1 MRNKSLQYFFDNLV
15 DVMIE
20 TLPEFLNEENTR
32 VNLVP
37 DAALNLIETNNYY
50 CVITLASETEYTECI
65 DSTIPAVRKE
75 FTIYIGSH
83 NNEDLINMR
92 DEIMNLKERILT
104 RKANVETDSGMYKI
118 KDVAQD
124 YFENLELKLGSN
136 PFIIYDSGLCEL
148 VLNISVVN

>member
-1 MRNKSLQYFFDNLV
+1 MRDKSLQYFFDSLV

-37 DAALNLIETNNYY
+37 DAALNLIETNNCY

-65 DSTIPAVRKE
+65 DSTIPAARKE

-83 NNEDLINMR
+83 DNEDLITMR
-92 DEIMNLKERILT
+92 DEIMNL
-104 RKANVETDSGMYKI
+104 ETDSGMYKI

-124 YFENLELKLGSN
+124 YFENLEIKLGSN

>member
-1 MRNKSLQYFFDNLV
+1 MRDKSLQYFFDSLV

-37 DAALNLIETNNYY
+37 DAALNLIETNNCY

-92 DEIMNLKERILT
+92 DEIMNL
-104 RKANVETDSGMYKI
+104 ETDSGMYKI

>member
-1 MRNKSLQYFFDNLV
+1 MRDKSLQYFFDSLV

-37 DAALNLIETNNYY
+37 DAALNLIETTNYY

-83 NNEDLINMR
+83 NNEDLITMR
-92 DEIMNLKERILT
+92 DEIMNL
-104 RKANVETDSGMYKI
+104 ETDSGMYKI

-124 YFENLELKLGSN
+124 YFENLEIKLGSN

>member
-1 MRNKSLQYFFDNLV
+1 MRDKSLQYFFDSLV

-37 DAALNLIETNNYY
+37 DAALNLIETNNCY

-83 NNEDLINMR
+83 DNEDLITMR
-92 DEIMNLKERILT
+92 DEIMNL
-104 RKANVETDSGMYKI
+104 ETDSGMYKI

>member
-1 MRNKSLQYFFDNLV
+1 MRDKSLQYFFDSLV

-20 TLPEFLNEENTR
+20 TLPEFLDEENTR

-37 DAALNLIETNNYY
+37 DAALNLIETKNYY

-83 NNEDLINMR
+83 NNEDLITMR
-92 DEIMNLKERILT
+92 DEIMNL
-104 RKANVETDSGMYKI
+104 ETDSGMYKI

-124 YFENLELKLGSN
+124 YFENLEIKLGSN

>member
-1 MRNKSLQYFFDNLV
+1 MRDKSLQYFFDSLV
-15 DVMIE
+15 DVMID

-37 DAALNLIETNNYY
+37 DAALNLIETNNCY

-65 DSTIPAVRKE
+65 DSTVPAVRKE

-83 NNEDLINMR
+83 NNEDLITMR
-92 DEIMNLKERILT
+92 DEIMNL
-104 RKANVETDSGMYKI
+104 ETDSGMYKI

-124 YFENLELKLGSN
+124 YFENLEIKLGSN

>member
-1 MRNKSLQYFFDNLV
+1 MESCKKEYEIMRDKSLQYFFDSLV

-83 NNEDLINMR
+83 DNEDLITMR
-92 DEIMNLKERILT
+92 DEIMNL
-104 RKANVETDSGMYKI
+104 ETDSGMYKI

-124 YFENLELKLGSN
+124 YFENLEIKLGSN

>member
-1 MRNKSLQYFFDNLV
+1 MRDKSLQYFFDSLV

-37 DAALNLIETNNYY
+37 DAALNLIETNNCY

-65 DSTIPAVRKE
+65 DSTVPAVRKE

-83 NNEDLINMR
+83 NNEDLITMR
-92 DEIMNLKERILT
+92 DEIMNL
-104 RKANVETDSGMYKI
+104 ETDSGMYKI

-124 YFENLELKLGSN
+124 YFENLEVKLGSN

>member
-1 MRNKSLQYFFDNLV
+1 MRDKSLQYFFDSLV
-15 DVMIE
+15 DVMIG
-20 TLPEFLNEENTR
+20 TLPEFLDEENTR
-32 VNLVP
+32 VNLVT

-83 NNEDLINMR
+83 NNEDLITMR
-92 DEIMNLKERILT
+92 DEIMNL
-104 RKANVETDSGMYKI
+104 ETDSGMYKI

-124 YFENLELKLGSN
+124 YFENLEIKLGSN

>member
-1 MRNKSLQYFFDNLV
+1 MRDKSLQYFFDSLV

-37 DAALNLIETNNYY
+37 DAALNLIETNNHY

-83 NNEDLINMR
+83 NNEDLITMR
-92 DEIMNLKERILT
+92 DEIMNL
-104 RKANVETDSGMYKI
+104 ETDSGMYKI

-124 YFENLELKLGSN
+124 YFENLEIKLGSN

>member
-1 MRNKSLQYFFDNLV
+1 MRDKSLQYFFDSLV

-37 DAALNLIETNNYY
+37 DAALNLIETTNYY

-83 NNEDLINMR
+83 DNEDLITMR
-92 DEIMNLKERILT
+92 DEIMNL
-104 RKANVETDSGMYKI
+104 ETDSGMYKI